1 MLTAADVADQPFFR
15 GLTEEQVTALLESST
30 ERTFDGG
37 ETVVRQF
44 DQKTDVMVVIEGRV
58 LIKSFGGET
67 IAELGPG
74 SVVGEMSL
82 VDEGPRSA
90 TAVSAGRSRVSVLS
104 SERLK
109 GLFEADSALKAQVM
123 ENLARILC
131 GRLRAANVQL
141 DFGR

>member
-1 MLTAADVADQPFFR
+1 MLTADKVADQPFFR
-15 GLTEEQVTALLESST
+15 GLTEEQVTTLLDCST

-44 DQKTDVMVVIEGRV
+44 DQKTDVMVVLEGKV
-58 LIKSFGGET
+58 FIKSFGGET
-67 IAELGPG
+67 IAELGQG

-90 TAVSAGRSRVSVLS
+90 TAVSAGRTRVAVLS

-141 DFGR
+141 DIGR

>member
-15 GLTEEQVTALLESST
+15 GLTEEQVTVLLDSSA

-90 TAVSAGRSRVSVLS
+90 TAVSAGTSRVAVLS
-104 SERLK
+104 SDRLK
-109 GLFEADSALKAQVM
+109 GLFEADSGLKAQVM